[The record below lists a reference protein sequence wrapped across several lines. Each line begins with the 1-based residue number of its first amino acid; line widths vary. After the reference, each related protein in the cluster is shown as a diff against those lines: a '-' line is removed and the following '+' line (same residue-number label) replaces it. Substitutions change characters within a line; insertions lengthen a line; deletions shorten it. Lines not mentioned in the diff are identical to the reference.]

1 MRLSTISRM
10 PRPKRKRG
18 DDSSPR
24 FSYSSPSYEHE
35 PLPTTT
41 CIRILELFPGEG
53 TDVIKCS
60 LSVTERETAP
70 PFEAIS
76 YAWGSGTNT
85 RVISCEN
92 RKLKVTTNLRDAL
105 WKIRDPVKSRLLW
118 ADAVCINQKDI
129 KERGYQVWQMS
140 EIYASATR
148 VLVWLDLP
156 NPKSGDFDYLFGD
169 DFTGAVTQS
178 TIPSSDQRGVL
189 YNFVEQL
196 DSIQSQ
202 HEEPDPEIQLIA
214 NTLGQLFE
222 SPWFT
227 RLWVIQEVGMA
238 KSVQALVGNTK
249 LDFVDLVRIILK
261 LERRT
266 LLMDQLGLFTA
277 GIANVFTTFPAR
289 SLELPGE
296 VDAEYDFLELL
307 EVTRAHKASDSRDYV
322 YALLGH
328 PSAKAG
334 ETPIAVPDYNKSP
347 EDLFFQ
353 VSVKILEQT
362 KDLRLLSAVHGRDER
377 MLSQNKTSWM
387 PSWSRDAGVLSMGL
401 YRDRYY
407 DVLYDASAE
416 MSCIA
421 EVTTPRKVLRVRG
434 FVLDEIEEYTSTEAP
449 DRESGLVVQK
459 SVYDLIST
467 ALNFKSVK
475 KSMTSKS
482 AALQDIGQTITAGF
496 RNEDLPRFETDFAA
510 FRLHAI
516 STSPSAVKRATTA
529 TLAPEGLPALRKFAE
544 KGSLDEIYWAT
555 SRFCTGRKIFSTRK
569 GGTGLGPEILKKG
582 DLCCVLFGACVPI
595 VLRPIEEGYKL
606 VGEAYIQGVMK
617 GEAVTELERGDL
629 YEEQR
634 FDIL

>member
-1 MRLSTISRM
+1 M

-18 DDSSPR
+18 VDSPPR
-24 FSYSSPSYEHE
+24 FSYSSPTYEHE

-41 CIRILELFPGEG
+41 SIRILELFPGEG
-53 TDVIKCS
+53 TEIIKCS
-60 LSVTERETAP
+60 LSVSERETAP

-118 ADAVCINQKDI
+118 ADAVCINQNDI
-129 KERGYQVWQMS
+129 NERGYQVWQMS

-156 NPKSGDFDYLFGD
+156 NPKSGDFEYLFD
-169 DFTGAVTQS
+169 DDSIGGAAESEV
-178 TIPSSDQRGVL
+178 SSGGRRGAL
-189 YNFVEQL
+189 RSFVERL
-196 DSIQSQ
+196 DSIQTH
-202 HEEPDPEIQLIA
+202 HEERDPEIQLIA
-214 NTLGQLFE
+214 NTLGQLFD

-238 KSVQALVGNTK
+238 KSVQALVGSTK
-249 LDFVDLVRIILK
+249 LDFVDLIRIILK

-266 LLMDQLGLFTA
+266 LLMDQLGLLTA

-289 SLELPGE
+289 SKELAGE

-328 PSAKAG
+328 PSAKIG
-334 ETPIAVPDYNKSP
+334 DKPVAVPDYKKSP
-347 EDLFFQ
+347 DDLFFQ
-353 VSVKILEQT
+353 VSLKILEQT
-362 KDLRLLSAVHGRDER
+362 KDLRLLSAIHGRDGSI
-377 MLSQNKTSWM
+377 LSHDRTSWT

-407 DVLYDASAE
+407 DVLYNASAG
-416 MSCIA
+416 MPCIA
-421 EVTTPRKVLRVRG
+421 EVTMPGKVLQVRG
-434 FVLDEIEEYTSTEAP
+434 FVLDEIEEYTSTENP
-449 DRESGLVVQK
+449 DKKSGLTVPK
-459 SVYDLIST
+459 SIHDLLTT
-467 ALNFKSVK
+467 ALNFTSVK
-475 KSMTSKS
+475 KSTKSKV
-482 AALQDIGQTITAGF
+482 ATLKDIGQTITAGF
-496 RNEDLPRFETDFAA
+496 RNQALPRFEADFAA
-510 FRLHAI
+510 FSLHII
-516 STSPSAVKRATTA
+516 STSSSSLKKTMTA
-529 TLAPEGLPALRKFAE
+529 TLAPVGLPALRKTAE

-555 SRFCTGRKIFSTRK
+555 SRFCTGRKLFSTRE
-569 GGTGLGPEILKKG
+569 GRTGLGPEILKRG

-595 VLRPIEEGYKL
+595 VLRPVEEGYKL
-606 VGEAYIQGVMK
+606 VGEAYVQGVMM
-617 GEAVTELERGDL
+617 GEAVTDLERGGL
-629 YEEQR
+629 YEEQS
-634 FDIL
+634 FEIV

>member
-1 MRLSTISRM
+1 M

-24 FSYSSPSYEHE
+24 FSYSSSPNYEHE
-35 PLPTTT
+35 ALPTTT

-53 TDVIKCS
+53 TEIIRCS
-60 LSVTERETAP
+60 LTVSERKTAP

-76 YAWGSGTNT
+76 YAWGSGSNT

-156 NPKSGDFDYLFGD
+156 NPKSGDFEYLFDD
-169 DFTGAVTQS
+169 DFEGATTESAV
-178 TIPSSDQRGVL
+178 SSGGRRGAL
-189 YNFVEQL
+189 HNFVEQL
-196 DSIQSQ
+196 DSIQTR
-202 HEEPDPEIQLIA
+202 HGVLDPEIQLTA
-214 NTLGQLFE
+214 NTLGQLFD

-238 KSVQALVGNTK
+238 KSVQALVGDTK

-289 SLELPGE
+289 SRELPGE

-307 EVTRAHKASDSRDYV
+307 EVTRAHKASDPRDYV

-328 PSAKAG
+328 PSAKVG
-334 ETPIAVPDYNKSP
+334 DKPIAVPDYNKST

-362 KDLRLLSAVHGRDER
+362 KDLRLLSAVHGRDESA
-377 MLSQNKTSWM
+377 LSHNKTSWT
-387 PSWSRDAGVLSMGL
+387 PSWSRDAGVLSIGL

-407 DVLYDASAE
+407 DVLYDASAG
-416 MSCIA
+416 MPCLA
-421 EVTTPRKVLRVRG
+421 EVTMPGKVLRVRG
-434 FVLDEIEEYTSTEAP
+434 FVLDVIDEYTSTETP
-449 DRESGLVVQK
+449 HKESGLVVQK
-459 SVYDLIST
+459 SVHDLIST
-467 ALNFKSVK
+467 ALNFNSVK
-475 KSMTSKS
+475 KSTQSKL
-482 AALQDIGQTITAGF
+482 AALKDIGQTITAGF
-496 RNEDLPRFETDFAA
+496 RNQDLPRFEADFAA
-510 FRLHAI
+510 FILHAI
-516 STSPSAVKRATTA
+516 STSSSALKVAMTSI
-529 TLAPEGLPALRKFAE
+529 LAPQGLPALRKLAE
-544 KGSLDEIYWAT
+544 EGSLDEIYWAI
-555 SRFCTGRKIFSTRK
+555 SRFCTGRNVFSTRR
-569 GGTGLGPEILKKG
+569 GRTGLGPEILKKG
-582 DLCCVLFGACVPI
+582 DLCCILFGACVPI
-595 VLRPIEEGYKL
+595 LLRPLEKGYKL

-617 GEAVTELERGDL
+617 GEAVTELKRGDL
-629 YEEQR
+629 YEEQS
-634 FDIL
+634 FDIV